1 MRVPSPENQ
10 GKIHRGGLWS
20 VRSVGRS
27 GSGGSLATVGVP
39 SRPRGLSTPMA
50 VKTGYATA
58 PPPLR
63 AAKPPECAAPAR
75 RTAEFAVG
83 NILQHA
89 GKTGIINSVTLG
101 SARGRVFLA
110 SEKFNPVR
118 ECGPGFRKNLDDDKS
133 GFCEVNVCIYLRSLL
148 SEEHC

>member
-1 MRVPSPENQ
+1 MAVFEVAVDPLDAGAVLEA
-10 GKIHRGGLWS
+10 GLWS

-39 SRPRGLSTPMA
+39 SLPRGLSTPMA

-63 AAKPPECAAPAR
+63 AAKPPDCAAPAR

-89 GKTGIINSVTLG
+89 GKTRIINSVTLG
-101 SARGRVFLA
+101 SARGA
-110 SEKFNPVR
+110 CSWPQ
-118 ECGPGFRKNLDDDKS
+118 KNLTPSANADR
-133 GFCEVNVCIYLRSLL
+133 GFARTSTMTNRDFAR
-148 SEEHC
+148 